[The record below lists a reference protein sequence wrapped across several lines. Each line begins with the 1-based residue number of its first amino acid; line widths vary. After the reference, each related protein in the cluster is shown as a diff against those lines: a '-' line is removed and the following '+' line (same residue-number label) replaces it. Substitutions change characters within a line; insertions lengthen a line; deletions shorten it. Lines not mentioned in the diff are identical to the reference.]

1 MNCIHAPQNHRPH
14 WAIVNLLLV
23 TAALLFM
30 MSSCMTYERAVK
42 KYGHMA
48 KDSIHVTVRD
58 TVTIPKDSVIVHL
71 NNDTI
76 TTYKEIQQG
85 RTKVIVERTH
95 TQTTIKATCEAD
107 TIYLQ
112 KIVTLPPVV
121 KFGIAPW
128 FKNAFYIT
136 LGLLLMIALIVYFF
150 VKSRSAGRQAAKQVA
165 EDQQNQV
172 TQVMLNAINEANHQK
187 PTDQ

>member
-1 MNCIHAPQNHRPH
+1 MSNSIHTPQDHRNA
-14 WAIVNLLLV
+14 WLVVNLLLL
-23 TAALLFM
+23 TSTMIFLL
-30 MSSCMTYERAVK
+30 SSCMTYEKAVK

-48 KDSIHVTVRD
+48 KDSLHITVRD

-85 RTKVIVERTH
+85 RAKVIVERTH

-128 FKNAFYIT
+128 FKTAFWIVLAI
-136 LGLLLMIALIVYFF
+136 LGMIAMIVAFF
-150 VKSRSAGRQAAKQVA
+150 AKGIY
-165 EDQQNQV
+165 N
-172 TQVMLNAINEANHQK
+172 NYRK
-187 PTDQ
+187 